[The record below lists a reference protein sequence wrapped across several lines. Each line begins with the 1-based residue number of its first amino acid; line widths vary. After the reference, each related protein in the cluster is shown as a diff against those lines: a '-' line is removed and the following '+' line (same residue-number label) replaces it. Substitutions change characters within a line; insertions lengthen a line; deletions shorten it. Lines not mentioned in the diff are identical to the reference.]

1 MLARFRHLRSWI
13 LRCSLQPREERR
25 AEKERDHSPRRA
37 EDREPDA
44 EADAERRPVV
54 RSDVPEDETQIVP
67 VHQRGGCGC
76 TQAVTAVQLVV
87 PEGRRRGRD
96 RGHRGKEQKEA
107 SDKRHRLPSSVF
119 FSFRRRPNGGVDRF
133 VDSREENGR
142 LGSPP
147 LKLDS
152 SRSLAS
158 DNFLDLLVSD

>member
-13 LRCSLQPREERR
+13 LRRSLQPREERR

-54 RSDVPEDETQIVP
+54 RADVPEDETQIVP

-76 TQAVTAVQLVV
+76 TQAVAAVQLVV

-107 SDKRHRLPSSVF
+107 SDKKHRLPS
-119 FSFRRRPNGGVDRF
+119 FSFLFLSATTKRRRRPVCRF
-133 VDSREENGR
+133 SRGKRAARFSTSETRFEPVIGI
-142 LGSPP
+142 
-147 LKLDS
+147 
-152 SRSLAS
+152 
-158 DNFLDLLVSD
+158 